1 MHVLELVI
9 TEVDGGLILL
19 VVNWSRVQKVLI
31 EEGWC

>member
-1 MHVLELVI
+1 MHVLERVI

-19 VVNWSRVQKVLI
+19 VVNLGRVQKVLI